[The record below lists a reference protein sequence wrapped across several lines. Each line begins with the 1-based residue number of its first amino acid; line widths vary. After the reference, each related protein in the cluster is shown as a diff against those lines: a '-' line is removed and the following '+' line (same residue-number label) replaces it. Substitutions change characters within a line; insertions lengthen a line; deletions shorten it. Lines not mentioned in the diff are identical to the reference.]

1 MKKVLIVASV
11 VSFIEWFN
19 KENIEYLRNDLGC
32 EVHIA
37 CNYDYM
43 DDTDE
48 DRTKAYLEKIRNEG
62 IIFHNIHFAR
72 SPLNQENAAAYY

>member
-19 KENIEYLRNDLGC
+19 KENIEYLHNELEC

-37 CNYDYM
+37 
-43 DDTDE
+43 
-48 DRTKAYLEKIRNEG
+48 
-62 IIFHNIHFAR
+62 
-72 SPLNQENAAAYY
+72 